1 MSFVK
6 IQAIAA
12 VSAAKAS
19 AGTAGMVNVPTVSE
33 FIMNPAESAL

>member
-19 AGTAGMVNVPTVSE
+19 AGTASMENVL
-33 FIMNPAESAL
+33 IA

>member
-12 VSAAKAS
+12 VNAAKAS
-19 AGTAGMVNVPTVSE
+19 AGTVSTENVLTV
-33 FIMNPAESAL
+33 